1 MHIGAVDD
9 VKDVLKALPFSG
21 TIVNI
26 TESDTS
32 FIHLTRDNL
41 TEAEQEMKIEGNKT
55 DLADLPILNNILLPN
70 SFQEAIENVT
80 KI

>member
-1 MHIGAVDD
+1 
-9 VKDVLKALPFSG
+9 
-21 TIVNI
+21 VNI

-41 TEAEQEMKIEGNKT
+41 TLAEQEIKIDGNKT

-80 KI
+80 KA